1 MKRSGA
7 RSSSSSSSRPSRSVA
22 TTASRAYWARP
33 LAGTVE
39 RTLVVGGVTRT
50 YLLHAGG
57 DAKPG
62 RPLVLV
68 LHGLGGNGAGLE
80 RRTRGTFDK
89 LADQFGA
96 VVVYPQASGERPHWG
111 AWRVGAPGAP
121 PPPDDLGFLSA
132 LIDTLAGELAIDR
145 KRVFAAG
152 FSNGASMVYR
162 LACERPE
169 LVAAIAPVSGGMF
182 PDIPPVCRQG
192 APVSII
198 GMHGTADPIVPS
210 RRFDSRRHRRVGH
223 ARRLSGETGH
233 VPAAR
238 HRSRRWHPDPRR
250 RLRAVRGRDRGGVLH
265 DRRRWARLARRGRRP
280 PGLPSPRQHAP
291 RLRRGRR
298 DLGLLP
304 AAPEALS
311 PGARLR
317 SSASTRA
324 SRGSG

>member
-1 MKRSGA
+1 M
-7 RSSSSSSSRPSRSVA
+7 
-22 TTASRAYWARP
+22 
-33 LAGTVE
+33 
-39 RTLVVGGVTRT
+39 VGGVTRT

-68 LHGLGGNGAGLE
+68 LHGLGGNGGALE

-96 VVVYPQASGERPHWG
+96 VVVYPQASGDRPRWG

-132 LIDTLAGELAIDR
+132 LIDTVAGELAIDR

-152 FSNGASMVYR
+152 FSNGAYMVYR
-162 LACERPE
+162 LACERAE

-182 PDIPPVCRQG
+182 PDVAPVCRQG
-192 APVSII
+192 PPVSVI
-198 GMHGTADPIVPS
+198 GMHGTADPIVPLDAS
-210 RRFDSRRHRRVGH
+210 IRRRRHVGH

-238 HRSRRWHPDPRR
+238 HRSRRWHPDARR
-250 RLRAVRGRDRGGVLH
+250 YLRAVRGRYRGGVLH
-265 DRRRWARLARRGRRP
+265 DRRRRARLARRGQRP
-280 PGLPSPRQHAP
+280 LRLPPPR
-291 RLRRGRR
+291 
-298 DLGLLP
+298 
-304 AAPEALS
+304 
-311 PGARLR
+311 
-317 SSASTRA
+317 
-324 SRGSG
+324 